1 MRRGYICKIQIRAIN
16 VNKYLLHSLGALLFC
31 SFFIGVRYLSGDII
45 NFYWL
50 VFSFMFGL
58 VFVPLV
64 VIKLPIFSSYYS
76 YSYDRKH
83 HDYANRKAAPA
94 MAALVTGI
102 VLAII
107 LYFIGIENIKLPIFC
122 GAISASIISL
132 YYERF

>member
-1 MRRGYICKIQIRAIN
+1 M
-16 VNKYLLHSLGALLFC
+16 NKYVLHLLGALLFC
-31 SFFIGVRYLSGDII
+31 SFYVGVRYLSGDTI

-50 VFSFMFGL
+50 IPSFMFGL
-58 VFVPLV
+58 VFVPFV
-64 VIKLPIFSSYYS
+64 VIKLPIFSRYYS

-83 HDYANRKAAPA
+83 HDYANRKAAPV

-102 VLAII
+102 VLGVFF
-107 LYFIGIENIKLPIFC
+107 YFFGVENSRLSIFC